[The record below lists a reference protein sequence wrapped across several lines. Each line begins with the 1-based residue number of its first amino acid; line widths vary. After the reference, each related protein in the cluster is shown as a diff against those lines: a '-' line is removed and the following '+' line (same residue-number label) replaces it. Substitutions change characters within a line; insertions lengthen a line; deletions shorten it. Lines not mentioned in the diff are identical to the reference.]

1 MKKAGV
7 LLIALGIFSVFLAFN
22 MDVVIGTSYNIGLLN
37 ERQNIVYLSGV
48 LFLAGIMLFGF
59 GVVAK
64 EESENLKTFA
74 LWTFLTPV
82 IFLVAIKVVT
92 NIQEEQARQEAI
104 KAEQAERARQEAI
117 KAEQAERARQEA
129 IKAEQAERAE
139 IKRQYEFVDNKN
151 GTVTHKS
158 TGLTWQKCSV
168 GQTWTGETCSGEA
181 TKMTWN
187 DAMELSNSFAGYNDW
202 RLPTKEELM
211 TLVFCFYGKHNTNYS
226 CKIMTY
232 DTSPTINTTYFP
244 TTLREKYWSS
254 SHSYTGD
261 DAWYVYF
268 GSGYTSYY
276 YKNENYFVRLVR

>member
-7 LLIALGIFSVFLAFN
+7 LLIALGVFSVFLAFN

-82 IFLVAIKVVT
+82 IFLVAVKIVT
-92 NIQEEQARQEAI
+92 NIQEERVRQQEVI
-104 KAEQAERARQEAI
+104 KEQAERARH
-117 KAEQAERARQEA
+117 
-129 IKAEQAERAE
+129 
-139 IKRQYEFVDNKN
+139 EFVDNKN

-168 GQTWTGETCSGEA
+168 GQTWAGDTCSGEA
-181 TKMTWN
+181 MGMSWN
-187 DAMELSNSFAGYNDW
+187 DAMKLSNSFAGYNDW

-211 TLVFCFYGKHNTNYS
+211 TLVFCSDEKYELDGS
-226 CKIMTY
+226 CKNGIGITP
-232 DTSPTINTTYFP
+232 PTINSVFFP
-244 TTLREKYWSS
+244 NTPSLCWSS
-254 SHSYTGD
+254 SPSAYGSSY
-261 DAWYVYF
+261 AWLVNFYYGYSYF
-268 GSGYTSYY
+268 N
-276 YKNENYFVRLVR
+276 YKNSSYFVRLVR

>member
-7 LLIALGIFSVFLAFN
+7 LLIALGVFSVFLAFN

-82 IFLVAIKVVT
+82 IFLVAIKIVT

-104 KAEQAERARQEAI
+104 KAEQAERARQE
-117 KAEQAERARQEA
+117 EQARQEA
-129 IKAEQAERAE
+129 IKAEQAERA
-139 IKRQYEFVDNKN
+139 QHEFVDNKN
-151 GTVTHKS
+151 GTVTHKT

-168 GQTWTGETCSGEA
+168 GQTWAGDTCSGEA
-181 TKMTWN
+181 TGMSWN
-187 DAMELSNSFAGYNDW
+187 DAMKLSNSFAGYKDW

-211 TLVFCFYGKHNTNYS
+211 TLRFCSDGKYETDGS
-226 CKIMTY
+226 CTY
-232 DTSPTINTTYFP
+232 WEEVTKPTINSVFFP
-244 TTLREKYWSS
+244 NTPSNYLYWSS
-254 SHSYTGD
+254 SPLANSSSI
-261 DAWYVYF
+261 AWLVNFYY
-268 GSGYTSYY
+268 GYSHYDS
-276 YKNENYFVRLVR
+276 KFNGNFVRLVR